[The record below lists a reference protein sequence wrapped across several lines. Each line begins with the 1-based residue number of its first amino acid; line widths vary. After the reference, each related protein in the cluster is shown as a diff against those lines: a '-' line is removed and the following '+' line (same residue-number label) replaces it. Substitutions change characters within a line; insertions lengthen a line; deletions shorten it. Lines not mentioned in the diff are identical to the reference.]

1 MDKKRFAWIIKAID
15 FEKLNDW
22 ETKFLGDLERRMKTK
37 GDLTESQEE
46 ILERIFEQKQ

>member
-1 MDKKRFAWIIKAID
+1 MTKERFAWIIKAID

-22 ETKFLGDLERRMKTK
+22 ETRFLGDLERRMKSK

-46 ILERIFEQKQ
+46 ILERIFEEKQ